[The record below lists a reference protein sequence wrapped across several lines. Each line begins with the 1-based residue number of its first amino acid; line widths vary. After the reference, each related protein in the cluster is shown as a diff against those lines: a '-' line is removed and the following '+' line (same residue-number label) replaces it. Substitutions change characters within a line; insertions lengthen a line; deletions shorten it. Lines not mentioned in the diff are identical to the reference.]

1 MSLDSDFTV
10 YLANRKIRS
19 ESYIKCNLLKYVK
32 KMKIKYL
39 SPFDTPR
46 VILNVISLR
55 FWRIWSI
62 YTWRNAGMIRTSSDI
77 SNKLHLHKPQ
87 PLGKFTTARIF
98 NWRTVTQC
106 NCQWGKSL
114 PITRLNFAANCRDVN
129 WRTTYG

>member
-87 PLGKFTTARIF
+87 PLANSLLPGYLIGEPSRNA
-98 NWRTVTQC
+98 TV
-106 NCQWGKSL
+106 NGENLS
-114 PITRLNFAANCRDVN
+114 R
-129 WRTTYG
+129 